1 MNIKLLLNKIIALPV
16 LFAGLVILLFS
27 CNNDSIPEDQKLLPY
42 SVVKKIHREELL
54 NWNKNLVEIDYTV
67 IQKYIERRKW
77 KMEVSESGLYYQI
90 YYKTDNEEAADGLV
104 AVFSYSTSLL
114 DGTVLYTSEE
124 FGNRELHLGH
134 NQDESGLNEGLMLMK
149 KGEKARFIL
158 PPHLAF
164 GVPGDGYRVP
174 YYSILVYEI
183 ELLDL
188 YAPERVSDELIE
200 GWN

>member
-1 MNIKLLLNKIIALPV
+1 MSIRI
-16 LFAGLVILLFS
+16 ILLFWFLGAILLLSS
-27 CNNDSIPEDQKLLPY
+27 CNNNTAPLEHEILPY

-164 GVPGDGYRVP
+164 GVPGDGFRVP

-188 YAPERVSDELIE
+188 YAPERVNDELVE

>member
-1 MNIKLLLNKIIALPV
+1 MNIKISVQLIFIGIILM
-16 LFAGLVILLFS
+16 LFS
-27 CNNDSIPEDQKLLPY
+27 CNNEPVQVEQKILPY
-42 SVVKKIHREELL
+42 SVVKKIHREELM

-77 KMEVSESGLYYQI
+77 KMEICESGLYFQI
-90 YYKTDNEEAADGLV
+90 YNNTNEQQAVDGLI
-104 AVFSYSTSLL
+104 AVFSYTTSLL
-114 DGTVLYTSEE
+114 DGTILYSSEE
-124 FGNRELHLGH
+124 FGNREMHLGH
-134 NQDESGLNEGLMLMK
+134 NQEESGLNEGLLLMK
-149 KGEKARFIL
+149 KGEKARFIM

-164 GVPGDGYRVP
+164 GVPGDGFRVP

-188 YAPERVSDELIE
+188 YAPERINDDLQE

>member
-1 MNIKLLLNKIIALPV
+1 MNIKILMIKTIGLPM
-16 LFAGLVILLFS
+16 LFAGVIILFFS
-27 CNNDSIPEDQKLLPY
+27 CDNDPIQEDQKLLPY

-77 KMEVSESGLYYQI
+77 TMEVSESGLYYQI
-90 YYKTDNEEAADGLV
+90 YYKTDNQEAADGLV

-114 DGTVLYTSEE
+114 DGTVLYTSDE

-134 NQDESGLNEGLMLMK
+134 NQDESGLNEGLMMMK